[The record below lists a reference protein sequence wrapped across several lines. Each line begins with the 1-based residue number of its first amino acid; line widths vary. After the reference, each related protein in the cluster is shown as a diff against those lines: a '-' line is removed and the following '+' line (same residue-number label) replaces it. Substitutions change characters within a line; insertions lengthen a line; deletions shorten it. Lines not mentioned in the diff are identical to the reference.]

1 MRLWT
6 QNGLLLCSQLKF
18 LGTWFLAAVLC
29 CDFCGVRSVAT
40 LQLLETPGKVKCPW
54 NIPKNLEKLFL
65 VDVPVMIF
73 VTGPSSQQSP
83 LQSPQLPPKR
93 SDKEVIFG
101 YLSSGKHKNTFALI
115 FLFSLFRTKCEHSPQ
130 EVIFFVHANAEAIAP
145 EYGRQTVSQFPENN
159 LKCCQKIKACKN
171 APGSRDS
178 EELFLH
184 LASSLGPTSA
194 YPPSG

>member
-40 LQLLETPGKVKCPW
+40 LQLLETPGKVKCLG

-93 SDKEVIFG
+93 SDKGDIFRYLGENQHQNLFLLSVNVGMAIEGTILISSPLEVT
-101 YLSSGKHKNTFALI
+101 S
-115 FLFSLFRTKCEHSPQ
+115 CER
-130 EVIFFVHANAEAIAP
+130 VTAEGTVP
-145 EYGRQTVSQFPENN
+145 EYGRQTASLFPVN
-159 LKCCQKIKACKN
+159 I
-171 APGSRDS
+171 
-178 EELFLH
+178 F
-184 LASSLGPTSA
+184 
-194 YPPSG
+194 

>member
-40 LQLLETPGKVKCPW
+40 LQLLETPGKVKCPG

-93 SDKEVIFG
+93 SDKGDIFR
-101 YLSSGKHKNTFALI
+101 YLG
-115 FLFSLFRTKCEHSPQ
+115 
-130 EVIFFVHANAEAIAP
+130 
-145 EYGRQTVSQFPENN
+145 ENQHQN
-159 LKCCQKIKACKN
+159 
-171 APGSRDS
+171 
-178 EELFLH
+178 LFLLSVNVGMAIEGTILISYPWKWL
-184 LASSLGPTSA
+184 LASVWPLKGLFQNMGGRLLHCSLLISFRIERQYRVTWK
-194 YPPSG
+194 